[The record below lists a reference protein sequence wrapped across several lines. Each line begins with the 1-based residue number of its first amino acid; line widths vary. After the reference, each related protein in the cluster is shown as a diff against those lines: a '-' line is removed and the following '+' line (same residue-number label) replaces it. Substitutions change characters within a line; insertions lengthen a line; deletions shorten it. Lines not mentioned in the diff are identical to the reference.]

1 MRLLIIICVATLFS
15 VGISSLTVGVIY
27 LIDKLADFMDGKLGI
42 EGSLWFLIITLTAVS
57 IPFMVCIMYLGGF

>member
-27 LIDKLADFMDGKLGI
+27 LMDKLADFMDGKLGI

-57 IPFMVCIMYLGGF
+57 IPFMTCIMYLGGI

>member
-57 IPFMVCIMYLGGF
+57 IPFVTCIMYLGGV

>member
-57 IPFMVCIMYLGGF
+57 IPFMTCIMYLGGV